1 MCTLDI
7 YLNDI
12 KHDDVNFDEDDPETI
27 IHVALMAARNTFKWC
42 KEFKK
47 DISKE
52 LIFAAWHPT
61 RWWDWCMPEDE
72 KKEVNLLFIYE
83 K

>member
-1 MCTLDI
+1 MCTLNI

-12 KHDDVNFDEDDPETI
+12 NHDDVNFDEDDPETI
-27 IHVALMAARNTFKWC
+27 IHVTLIAARYTFKWC

-52 LIFAAWHPT
+52 LMFTAWHPT
-61 RWWDWCMPEDE
+61 RWCDWCMPEDE
-72 KKEVNLLFIYE
+72 KKEVNLLFIY
-83 K
+83 KK